1 MPTEKRKIQYVGE
14 RIQRVLAARAALHWV
29 FCLAVVFASVFV
41 SRFLSEPKL
50 GMLQNWKSTWTTMGP
65 PLLLAACFLP
75 WVIIDNMRLSNRF
88 SGPLSRIQSSL
99 QRMRAGKRMLPI
111 RIRKRDFFHDMVAE
125 INSLAAS
132 IDRLETPGE
141 APTKPI
147 GMRRATVADQQRREL
162 VKS

>member
-1 MPTEKRKIQYVGE
+1 MPTKKRKIQYVGE
-14 RIQRVLAARAALHWV
+14 RIQRVLAARAAMHWV

-50 GMLQNWKSTWTTMGP
+50 GMLQN
-65 PLLLAACFLP
+65 CFLP

-132 IDRLETPGE
+132 IDRLEIPGE

-147 GMRRATVADQQRREL
+147 GMRRATVADQRRREL
-162 VKS
+162 AKS